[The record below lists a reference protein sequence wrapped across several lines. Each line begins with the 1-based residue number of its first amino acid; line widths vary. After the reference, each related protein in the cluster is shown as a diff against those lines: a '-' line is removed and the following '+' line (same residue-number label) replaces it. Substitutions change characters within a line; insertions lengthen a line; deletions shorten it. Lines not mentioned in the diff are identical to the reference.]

1 MNKDLLGK
9 ILLIVGIIAISTFLI
24 IEAFQI
30 SISFGFFAIGLICF
44 IIAIF
49 LSD

>member
-9 ILLIVGIIAISTFLI
+9 ILLIVGVIAIAIFFI

-30 SISFGFFAIGLICF
+30 SSSFGFFAIGLICF

-49 LSD
+49 LLD